1 MKTQVAIVGAGP
13 AGLTLAL
20 LLRRRGIES
29 ISWHCVHTFCSVSRP
44 APGGRSWPQHTEASD
59 AYKEARKQS
68 AFIKQIE
75 ETIRLAKHRSRMASE
90 EMRNQ

>member
-1 MKTQVAIVGAGP
+1 M
-13 AGLTLAL
+13 
-20 LLRRRGIES
+20 
-29 ISWHCVHTFCSVSRP
+29 
-44 APGGRSWPQHTEASD
+44 HTEAGE
-59 AYKEARKQS
+59 AYKEARKQG